1 MKGLNINMALSERA
15 RAKIMKSEYDGVR
28 TPYVLLKSQFKAEER
43 KVKAQMHELEKKHK
57 K

>member
-1 MKGLNINMALSERA
+1 MKELNINMALSERA

-28 TPYVLLKSQFKAEER
+28 TPYVLLRSQFKALDK

-57 K
+57 H